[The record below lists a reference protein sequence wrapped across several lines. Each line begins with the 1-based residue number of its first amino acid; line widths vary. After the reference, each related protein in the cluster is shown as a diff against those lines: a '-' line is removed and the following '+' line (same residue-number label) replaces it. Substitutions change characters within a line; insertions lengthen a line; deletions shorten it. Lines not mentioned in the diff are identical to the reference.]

1 MITYLR
7 QTSNVLDQVTT
18 DKFGNRIHKD
28 TGDFG
33 IVIAK
38 GGAKVEHQPVTMV
51 KVNNEWLPKPME
63 IDFR

>member
-28 TGDFG
+28 TGDFV

-38 GGAKVEHQPVTMV
+38 GGEKVEHQPVTMV
-51 KVNNEWLPKPME
+51 KVNNEWLPKQME
-63 IDFR
+63 FDFG